1 MTKNTASQT
10 IGAQMVSATD
20 GSAFTGAVTV
30 AVTGDAGTQA
40 TGSVGAG
47 ACTHEGN
54 GYHTYAPAQAETN
67 YDLIAFTFTGTGA
80 VPTTVQVFTTGY
92 AKSLANAPANVTQFG
107 GSAGTF
113 SGGRPEVNTTHWGGT
128 AVASAVVGANVA
140 QISGD
145 SVAADNAEAFFDGT
159 GYAGTGNVIPTVT
172 TLTNAPSDS
181 SGVTTLLSRVPS
193 GIFTG
198 ITSLA
203 QWLGLFA
210 GKQTGNSTAR
220 TEIRATGAGSGTFD
234 ETTDS
239 QEAVRDR
246 GDAAWTTA
254 TGFSTHS
261 ASDVWAVGT
270 RVLTANT
277 NLNDPTAAAVADAVW
292 DEVLSGHLT
301 AGSTGNALNAAG
313 SAGDPWSTSL
323 PGAYGAG
330 SAGKIIGDNINATI
344 SSRATPAQVATE
356 LGTYDAPTKAELD
369 SAVALLATA
378 ANLATLTTTVGVAGA
393 GLTEAGGTGDHLTA
407 INLPDQ
413 TMNITGDITGSL
425 SGSVGSVTG
434 AVGSVTGNVGGNVT
448 GSVGSLA
455 TQAKAD
461 VNAEVVDALST
472 DTYAEPAAVP
482 AATATLAA
490 KVGWLAALARN
501 KVTQTATTQTLRN
514 DADSA
519 DVATSTV
526 SDDGTTYT
534 RGEFT

>member
-80 VPTTVQVFTTGY
+80 IPATVQVFTTGY

-203 QWLGLFA
+203 QWLGLIA

-261 ASDVWAVGT
+261 AADVWASAT
-270 RVLTANT
+270 RVLTAAT
-277 NLNDPTAAAVADAVW
+277 NISGPIADQVW
-292 DEVLSGHLT
+292 EEAIADHSGT
-301 AGSTGNALNAAG
+301 AGSTAEALNAAG
-313 SAGDPWSTSL
+313 SAGDPWTTAL
-323 PGAYGAG
+323 PGAYSAG
-330 SAGKIIGDNINATI
+330 QAGKIIGDNINATI

-356 LGTYDAPTKAELD
+356 LGTYDAATKAELD
-369 SAVALLATA
+369 AAAALLATA
-378 ANLATLTTTVGVAGA
+378 ANLAALTTTVGVAGA

-407 INLPDQ
+407 INLPNQ
-413 TMNITGDITGSL
+413 TMDIVGNITGSL
-425 SGSVGSVTG
+425 SGAVGSVTG
-434 AVGSVTGNVGGNVT
+434 AVGSVTGNVGGNVV

-461 VNAEVVDALST
+461 VNAEVVDAMTVDVIADSVAT
-472 DTYAEPAAVP
+472 DGSRP
-482 AATATLAA
+482 TLAQ
-490 KVGWLAALARN
+490 AALGIYRFLMERSVSGTTLTV
-501 KVTQTATTQTLRN
+501 KKEDGSTASMTFTL
-514 DADSA
+514 
-519 DVATSTV
+519 
-526 SDDGTTYT
+526 DDGTSPTSIT
-534 RGEFT
+534 RTT

>member
-1 MTKNTASQT
+1 MIIARQSTARTVTVGPVLDADGVAVTDGVVADLKIAKNG
-10 IGAQMVSATD
+10 GAPAALNGSATLTHRHTGYYSLALTATD
-20 GSAFTGAVTV
+20 LDTVGQAEVVMDDTVNAMPIKEITVLEEAVYDVWYPASATGAVLL
-30 AVTGDAGTQA
+30 QA
-40 TGSVGAG
+40 T
-47 ACTHEGN
+47 
-54 GYHTYAPAQAETN
+54 Q
-67 YDLIAFTFTGTGA
+67 TG
-80 VPTTVQVFTTGY
+80 
-92 AKSLANAPANVTQFG
+92 VT
-107 GSAGTF
+107 
-113 SGGRPEVNTTHWGGT
+113 
-128 AVASAVVGANVA
+128 
-140 QISGD
+140 
-145 SVAADNAEAFFDGT
+145 
-159 GYAGTGNVIPTVT
+159 IPTVT

-203 QWLGLFA
+203 QWLGLIA

-261 ASDVWAVGT
+261 AADVWASAT
-270 RVLTANT
+270 RVLTAAT
-277 NLNDPTAAAVADAVW
+277 NISGPIADQVW
-292 DEVLSGHLT
+292 EEAIADHSGT
-301 AGSTGNALNAAG
+301 AGSTAEALNAAG
-313 SAGDPWSTSL
+313 SAGDPWTTAL
-323 PGAYGAG
+323 PGAYTSGQ
-330 SAGKIIGDNINATI
+330 AGKIIGDNINATI

-425 SGSVGSVTG
+425 SGSVGSVTGAVGSVTGAVGSVTGAVGSVTG